1 MGRVEARRVGVEEQ
15 HRRIFGD
22 GEEAVAECPKQVGS
36 SQTGAIAGAYS
47 HHHDRKEQPR
57 GKPDGVQDCQD
68 SNRQIT

>member
-1 MGRVEARRVGVEEQ
+1 LGRVEARRVGVEEQ

-57 GKPDGVQDCQD
+57 ESLMASRIVRIATD
-68 SNRQIT
+68 R